1 MIAIAVDAAKEATWE
16 RSRPRPIT
24 TTAMP
29 RARMPRIEILRAR
42 AKKFPRL
49 RKPLRKTEKR
59 TIRIAHMAKTARVW
73 VGFRACVADPPLT
86 SHSRFFSGN
95 DRADR
100 IQKSRDV
107 SETRQFKLK
116 SRR

>member
-1 MIAIAVDAAKEATWE
+1 MIAIAVDAAKEATCE

-29 RARMPRIEILRAR
+29 SARMPRIEILRAR

-49 RKPLRKTEKR
+49 RKPFKKTEKR
-59 TIRIAHMAKTARVW
+59 TIRIAHMAKTAHV
-73 VGFRACVADPPLT
+73 
-86 SHSRFFSGN
+86 SSQFFIILFGKN
-95 DRADR
+95 QADR

-107 SETRQFKLK
+107 SETPPFKPK
-116 SRR
+116 

>member
-29 RARMPRIEILRAR
+29 SARMPRIEMLRAR

-59 TIRIAHMAKTARVW
+59 TIRIAHMAKTASVW
-73 VGFRACVADPPLT
+73 VGFRACAADPPLT
-86 SHSRFFSGN
+86 SHGK

-107 SETRQFKLK
+107 SET
-116 SRR
+116 